1 MRILSR
7 ASQALLSTTIL
18 LTNPSLA
25 SAQNAESYDLGALVL
40 SAAGVATDP
49 LMAPASVTVLTG
61 ADLETES
68 YTDLTDAVEDE
79 AGVFVDNNDNITFR
93 GLRAEDTLILID
105 GQRVNTRQ
113 SRTNGSG
120 GMDQLYVPPASAIDR
135 IEVVRGPMSSLY
147 GSEALGGVV
156 NIITKPVAEAWT
168 GSLTFETLVPESSE
182 DRRSNQASFYFS
194 GPLVRD
200 TVGLKLWGRTL
211 GRNSSTDVDSSD
223 RDLTDI
229 NAVLNWA
236 IAPDHELSLSYGRSD
251 TTNEDEGLRGST
263 IVSTLRDD
271 KRETL
276 GLGYDGRL
284 GRWDVAALLAREQAE
299 RATPTS
305 SVGRIID
312 FETTTFDIKASQ
324 ELEWHG
330 QHQFT
335 MGGQYLRSDL
345 TDLNLGSTNTSQR
358 FEFSNAQSSLFV
370 EDIWSVT
377 ERFDLTLGARYTEDE
392 RFGGKLTPRVWG
404 SYELAS
410 GLYVNGGIS
419 GGYKTPE
426 LRDANENYYLPTNGS
441 RSGDA
446 IQGNPDLKAESSK
459 NYELGLRFDNGQTKV
474 SATLFQIDFDDKI
487 DSQLVTVGGAPQGGD
502 LYRYVNVDN
511 VRNRGLEFIAG
522 HFLTNDLELSGSVTL
537 LDSEQRSGVFAGQP
551 LNRTPETQAKLRLD
565 WQSPLPELALWGTAN
580 YIGSSSSASQDR
592 SGAVVV
598 SNYDSYATVDIGAN
612 YRVNDRVNLSGAI
625 YNLTDRDINSE
636 DHGKTQN
643 GRTFWVSL
651 TTKF

>member
-1 MRILSR
+1 MRTLSR
-7 ASQALLSTTIL
+7 ASQALFSTTIL
-18 LTNPSLA
+18 LTSPSLV
-25 SAQNAESYDLGALVL
+25 SAQNSESYELGTLVL

-49 LMAPASVTVLTG
+49 LTAPASVTVLKG
-61 ADLETES
+61 ADLEAES

-120 GMDQLYVPPASAIDR
+120 GLDQLYVPPASAIDR

-168 GSLTFETLVPESSE
+168 GSLTFESLIPESSE
-182 DRRSNQASFYFS
+182 DRRSNQASFYLS
-194 GPLVRD
+194 GPLVGD
-200 TVGLKLWGRTL
+200 AVGLKLWGRTL
-211 GRNSSTDVDSSD
+211 GRNSSTDVGSSD
-223 RDLTDI
+223 RDLTDL
-229 NAVLNWA
+229 NAVLNWV
-236 IAPDHELSLSYGRSD
+236 IAPDHEVSLRYGRSD
-251 TTNEDEGLRGST
+251 TTNEDESLRGST
-263 IVSTLRDD
+263 MVSTLREDE
-271 KRETL
+271 RETL
-276 GLGYDGRL
+276 GLGYEGYL
-284 GRWDVAALLAREQAE
+284 SGWDVTALLAYEKAK

-312 FETTTFDIKASQ
+312 FETTTLDVKASR

-330 QHQFT
+330 LHQFT
-335 MGGQYLRSDL
+335 VGGQYLSSDL
-345 TDLNLGSTNTSQR
+345 TDMNLGSTDTTQR
-358 FEFSNAQSSLFV
+358 FEFSNSQTSLFV
-370 EDIWSVT
+370 EDIWSIT
-377 ERFDLTLGARYTEDE
+377 DRFDLTLGARYTDDE
-392 RFGGKLTPRVWG
+392 RFGGKLTPRIWG

-410 GLYVNGGIS
+410 DFYINGGIS
-419 GGYKTPE
+419 SGYKTPE

-446 IQGNPDLKAESSK
+446 IQGNPDLKAESSR
-459 NYELGLRFDNGQTKV
+459 NYEFGLRFDNGQSSF
-474 SATLFQIDFDDKI
+474 SATMFQIDFDDKI
-487 DSQLVTVGGAPQGGD
+487 DSQLVATGGAPQGGD
-502 LYRYVNVDN
+502 LYRYVNVDH
-511 VRNRGLEFIAG
+511 VRNRGLEFAAG
-522 HFLTNDLELSGSVTL
+522 HFLTNNLELSGSVTL
-537 LDSEQRSGVFAGQP
+537 LESEQRSGVFAGQP

-565 WQSPLPELALWGTAN
+565 WQSPAPELALWGTAN
-580 YIGSSSSASQDR
+580 YIGTSLSASQDR
-592 SGAVVV
+592 TGAVVV
-598 SNYDSYATVDIGAN
+598 SDYDSYATVDIGAN
-612 YRVNDRVNLSGAI
+612 YRVNDSVSLSGAI
-625 YNLTDRDINSE
+625 YNLTDRDINSD